1 MAGSRAALGAFR
13 AYARYVLN
21 SVAKWNLLLAVL
33 TPLLVVYAYTA
44 LYIPST
50 SVLLRFLVTLTG
62 MAYYLLTI
70 VAVYYF
76 ALDLSR
82 GTCMVFLSQ
91 PLTRRGYVLAWMLAS
106 AVVPALAYVLSL
118 AVPFLVLDARALL
131 DLGSEDYALLFLE
144 GLTLT
149 MVMFSAGLAS
159 KRPSL
164 VILLALVLHLLL
176 FIAVGTVY
184 SIVAPPG
191 RPWLSR
197 YADAVA
203 FVSYLLYP
211 YRSKL
216 IGVQYSSLGVYSNA
230 ALAAALVVASL
241 EYARRRLEVSG

>member
-1 MAGSRAALGAFR
+1 MADSRAALRAFH
-13 AYARYVLN
+13 AYARYVFN
-21 SVAKWNLLLAVL
+21 SIAKWNLLLAVL
-33 TPLLVVYAYTA
+33 TPLVVISAYIA

-50 SVLLRFLVTLTG
+50 SLLLSILATLTG
-62 MAYYLLTI
+62 IAYYLLTI

-76 ALDLSR
+76 TLDFSR
-82 GTCMVFLSQ
+82 GTHLVFLSQ
-91 PLTRRGYVLAWMLAS
+91 PLTRRGYALAWMLAS

-131 DLGSEDYALLFLE
+131 YLGLEEYALLFLE
-144 GLTLT
+144 GFTLT
-149 MVMFSAGLAS
+149 MMMFSAGLALR
-159 KRPSL
+159 RPSL
-164 VILLALVLHLLL
+164 VILLGLVLHLLL
-176 FIAVGTVY
+176 PTAVGAVY
-184 SIVAPPG
+184 SIMVYSG
-191 RPWLSR
+191 RPWLSM

-216 IGVQYSSLGVYSNA
+216 IGVQYSSFGVYSSA